1 MYNYNNH
8 NVHWIVKDE
17 KKSKNYIWI
26 EYQNNK
32 TDFKDSVIE
41 DKNFKRLKKTK
52 KRSNIYF

>member
-32 TDFKDSVIE
+32 TDFKDSVFE
-41 DKNFKRLKKTK
+41 DKNFKHLKKTK
-52 KRSNIYF
+52 KR

>member
-17 KKSKNYIWI
+17 KKSQNYIWI

-32 TDFKDSVIE
+32 TDFKDSVFE
-41 DKNFKRLKKTK
+41 DKNFKYLKETK
-52 KRSNIYF
+52 KR